1 MPKQTNYYIRKL
13 LILIFFTIVTLL
25 YICGCTA
32 KALKFAETKAK
43 DTYNLMEIKSVRTAT
58 KQENGDISICVDFA
72 DFSDLK
78 KPESYTIVL
87 PISSLAKDHSDK
99 NAHEF
104 EYISEATDILSIYKF
119 DWYPFN
125 WKFYRYPIGQAQKG
139 CDKISSA
146 KLSKAESP
154 FPIEKIKVT
163 LTNSFEI
170 DNYKEAVKIRSQED
184 RIYAV
189 TVVND
194 VTKIIHLIYWPSQR
208 RQEHEGIVP
217 IGIASGYQ
225 FNKGSN
231 WGYLLVPPA
240 AFVDLILLGLS
251 SGACCP

>member
-87 PISSLAKDHSDK
+87 PISSLAKDHADK

-104 EYISEATDILSIYKF
+104 DYISEATDILSIYKF

-163 LTNSFEI
+163 LTNWFEI
-170 DNYKEAVKIRSQED
+170 ANYKESVKIGSQED

-240 AFVDLILLGLS
+240 AIVDLILLGLS

>member
-13 LILIFFTIVTLL
+13 LVIFFTFVALL

-32 KALKFAETKAK
+32 KALKFAETKGT
-43 DTYNLMEIKSVRTAT
+43 DTYNLMAIQNVRTAT

-72 DFSDLK
+72 NLSDLK

-87 PISSLAKDHSDK
+87 PISSFAKDHADK
-99 NAHEF
+99 NAHDF
-104 EYISEATDILSIYKF
+104 EYISEATDIFSIYKF
-119 DWYPFN
+119 DWYPSN
-125 WKFYRYPIGQAQKG
+125 WKFYRYPIGKAQKG

-146 KLSKAESP
+146 KLSKTESP

-184 RIYAV
+184 RIYEV

-194 VTKIIHLIYWPSQR
+194 VTRKIHLIYWPSQR
-208 RQEHEGIVP
+208 RQEQEGIVP

>member
-87 PISSLAKDHSDK
+87 PISSLAKDHADK

-104 EYISEATDILSIYKF
+104 DYISEATDILSIYKF

-170 DNYKEAVKIRSQED
+170 ANYKESVKIGSQED

-240 AFVDLILLGLS
+240 AIVDLILLGLS